1 MFWPVLVLVTGFM
14 LFALASVSD
23 GNFVP
28 ILIIV
33 RFARL
38 MIWLEIVRWVNCPSS
53 DSGESEDYFE
63 WTNTLNQRNQS
74 IEMLRFF
81 VYLIGY
87 MGFFPYDLAAYKS
100 ISLIVLRISVMA
112 GISYLINIL
121 KLLSYKQKTPAL
133 IKHHLWSVP
142 MRETVYITLVDCLII
157 VFLSPLIA
165 LVAYKQ

>member
-1 MFWPVLVLVTGFM
+1 MFGPVLVLVTCFM
-14 LFALASVSD
+14 LFALASASN

-33 RFARL
+33 RFFR
-38 MIWLEIVRWVNCPSS
+38 MVIWLEIVRLVNCPSS
-53 DSGESEDYFE
+53 DSDESEDYFE
-63 WTNTLNQRNQS
+63 WTNMLNQRNQS
-74 IEMLRFF
+74 IEMIRFF

-112 GISYLINIL
+112 GISYLVTIL
-121 KLLSYKQKTPAL
+121 KLLSCKEKTPAL

-142 MRETVYITLVDCLII
+142 LKEVAYITLADCL
-157 VFLSPLIA
+157 VLLFLSPLIS
-165 LVAYKQ
+165 LLIH

>member
-1 MFWPVLVLVTGFM
+1 MFWPVLVLVTCFM

-38 MIWLEIVRWVNCPSS
+38 MIWLEIVRLVNCPSDS
-53 DSGESEDYFE
+53 DESEDYFE

-74 IEMLRFF
+74 IEMIRFF

-112 GISYLINIL
+112 GISYLVNIL
-121 KLLSYKQKTPAL
+121 KLLSCKEKTPAL

-142 MRETVYITLVDCLII
+142 LKEVAYITLADCL
-157 VFLSPLIA
+157 VLLFLSPLIS
-165 LVAYKQ
+165 LIIH